1 MNKSKEFAVYLD
13 DEVKNKNINF
23 DDVMIEKAL
32 TLDSVIDENMNDN
45 LM

>member
-13 DEVKNKNINF
+13 DQTKSKNLNF
-23 DDVMIEKAL
+23 DDVIIEKAL

-45 LM
+45 MM